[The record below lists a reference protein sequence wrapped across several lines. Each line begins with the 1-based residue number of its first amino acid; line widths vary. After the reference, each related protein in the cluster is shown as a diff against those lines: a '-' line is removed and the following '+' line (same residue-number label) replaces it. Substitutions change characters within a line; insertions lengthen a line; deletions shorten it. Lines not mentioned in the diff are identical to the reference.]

1 MIETGKNSIRLTE
14 IDSTNNYAL
23 QLLANGK
30 PLEGTVVTTAHQH
43 SGRGQRTAVWQ
54 SEKDMNLAASF
65 IFYPPV
71 PVADHF
77 LFNQSIA
84 LAVHETIEKIL
95 KQKTDIKWPN
105 DILVNNKK
113 IAGILIENSIRGN
126 QFLYAV
132 AGIGININQ
141 KQFSSFTPPA
151 TSFALENNETFMV
164 DDVLHA
170 LCRNLNKWYTALCSE
185 EDELI
190 HNTYLQHLFRYNEL
204 ALYEIEGEKFYGT
217 ITGTNEDGR
226 LLIETYEKGM
236 LVLNL
241 KEVKFVF

>member
-1 MIETGKNSIRLTE
+1 MIESGKNIIRLNE

-23 QLLANGK
+23 QLLADGK
-30 PLEGTVVTTAHQH
+30 PLEGTVVTTSYQH

-65 IFYPPV
+65 IFYPPT

-77 LFNQSIA
+77 LFNQCIS
-84 LAVHETIEKIL
+84 LAVHETIEKML
-95 KQKTDIKWPN
+95 NQKTFIKWPN

-126 QFLYAV
+126 QFIYSV

-141 KQFSSFTPPA
+141 KQFSAFTPPA
-151 TSFALENNETFMV
+151 TSFALENNETFVV
-164 DDVLHA
+164 DDVLFW
-170 LCRNLNKWYTALCSE
+170 LCRYLNKWYTALCSE
-185 EDELI
+185 DDELI
-190 HNTYLQHLFRYNEL
+190 NNTYLQHLFRYNEL
-204 ALYEIEGEKFYGT
+204 ARYEIAGEKIYGT

-226 LLIETYEKGM
+226 LLMETHEKGM